1 MTLHNL
7 GVEGVHPLR
16 GGYDEWKKLGFP
28 LAPATTTSP
37 IVKSLQVVYAA
48 ILPQLRFPAAYY
60 SEAGNEDWTT
70 SIRSPDKPGTLRPRS
85 SFQYRVRKESFS
97 WHAM

>member
-48 ILPQLRFPAAYY
+48 ISTATPISRSLLLR
-60 SEAGNEDWTT
+60 SRE
-70 SIRSPDKPGTLRPRS
+70 
-85 SFQYRVRKESFS
+85 
-97 WHAM
+97 